1 MIGKLTQTLRR
12 SIKLAGFI
20 LLLGFAARLKA
31 QTTGDSPAYIFTYF
45 KNNGEDGLHLAYS
58 YDGLKWNAM
67 NKDSSV
73 LTPKVG
79 QDKLMRDP
87 CAIKGP
93 DGLFH
98 MVWTV
103 SWKERGIGYA
113 SSPDMIHWSEQQFI
127 PVMVHEPLAQNCW
140 APEIIYNEADK
151 SYMIYW
157 ATTIPGRFPETD
169 EEGEKNHR
177 IYYVSTRDF
186 KTYTK
191 ARLLYDP
198 GFNVIDATIQKD
210 GNRYVMFLKNET
222 KKPVTEKNIR
232 VAFSKYLTS
241 GYGKASEPITGK
253 YWAEGPT
260 AIKIGNQWVVYFDKY
275 TDHQYGAVASADLKN
290 WTDVSKQLKL
300 PEGIRHGTVLTVSK
314 AALNLL
320 VSHFNQNNK

>member
-1 MIGKLTQTLRR
+1 MNFKLKKALRY
-12 SIKLAGFI
+12 SITALGF
-20 LLLGFAARLKA
+20 LLLTSLAAPVKA
-31 QTTGDSPAYIFTYF
+31 QNTGEGAYIFTYF

-58 YDGLKWNAM
+58 YDGLKWAALNQ
-67 NKDSSV
+67 DSSV
-73 LTPKVG
+73 LKPKVG
-79 QDKLMRDP
+79 VDRLMRDP
-87 CAIKGP
+87 CVIKGP

-127 PVMVHEPLAQNCW
+127 PVMAHEPLAQNCW
-140 APEIIYNEADK
+140 APEIIYNQADQ

-191 ARLLYDP
+191 ACLLYDP

-232 VAFSKYLTS
+232 VAFSKYLTKDYS
-241 GYGKASEPITGK
+241 NASEPITGK

-260 AIKIGNQWVVYFDKY
+260 AVKIDNEWVVYFDKY
-275 TDHQYGAVASADLKN
+275 TDHQYGAVKSADLKN
-290 WTDVSKQLKL
+290 WTDVSNQLKL
-300 PEGIRHGTVLTVSK
+300 PEGIRHGTVLAVSK
-314 AALNLL
+314 AALKLL